1 MTRSGAPNRGAT
13 VAAAAQSNHDDGTTT
28 TCEDCVDADTF
39 GWHGIDGA
47 AHCHDCH
54 LTWTSKRAAHCPA
67 CCCHFTS
74 YSAAD
79 LHDGPNGCI
88 RPAEVEGLKPAAD
101 GFSWRRADERTRAV
115 SAPGSGVVAES
126 AP

>member
-1 MTRSGAPNRGAT
+1 MTRSGAPHGDAT
-13 VAAAAQSNHDDGTTT
+13 TAAAAQSNHDDGSTI
-28 TCEDCVDADTF
+28 TCEACVSTERH

-54 LTWTSKRAAHCPA
+54 LTWTSKRAAHCPV

-79 LHDGPNGCI
+79 LHDGPNGCLP
-88 RPAEVEGLKPAAD
+88 PAEVEGLKLAAD
-101 GFSWRRADERTRAV
+101 GFSWRRADEHTWAV
-115 SAPGSGVVAES
+115 SAPGSAVLAEEAS
-126 AP
+126 